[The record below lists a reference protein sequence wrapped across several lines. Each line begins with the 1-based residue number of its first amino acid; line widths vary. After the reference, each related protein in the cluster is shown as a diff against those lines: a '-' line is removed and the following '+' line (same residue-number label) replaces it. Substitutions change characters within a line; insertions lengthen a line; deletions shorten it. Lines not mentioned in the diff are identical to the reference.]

1 MVQEEAVQLSLL
13 NQSLQQQGKASATNP
28 GVATGLIEAA
38 QHTYI
43 HTYSI
48 HMHTT
53 VFTYTHTI
61 VVTRECSRAQQGIE
75 HLREAHPL

>member
-43 HTYSI
+43 QYTRTYYSI
-48 HMHTT
+48 HIHT
-53 VFTYTHTI
+53 YNSGYK
-61 VVTRECSRAQQGIE
+61 RM
-75 HLREAHPL
+75 L